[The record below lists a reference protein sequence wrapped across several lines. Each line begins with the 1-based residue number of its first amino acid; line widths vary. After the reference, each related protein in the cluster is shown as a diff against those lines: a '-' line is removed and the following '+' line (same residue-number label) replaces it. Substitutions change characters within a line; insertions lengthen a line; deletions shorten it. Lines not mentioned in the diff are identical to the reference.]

1 MSGSLILV
9 ATPIGNLGDLT
20 PRALEVLQTADVVYC
35 EDTRRTRTL
44 YAANGLKAN
53 HLVALHEHNEVSQIN
68 EIIERMTRGE
78 SVALASDAG
87 TPGISDPGSRVVAA
101 VVAAGFTVTT
111 APGAS
116 AVIAALGISGLP
128 TDRFVMEGF
137 IPRKGAERTACLDS
151 WSTEQRTIVF
161 YESPKRVSATFI
173 ELAER
178 WPDRPAAVV
187 RELTKIHEEVLR
199 GTIGEVAQLLSA
211 REFQGEVTVVIGGAP
226 PVAPV
231 SEDVVRDA
239 LKAALDDGA
248 SVRDAAA
255 HVAEVLGVA
264 HRVAYELALQQ
275 RADQ

>member
-20 PRALEVLQTADVVYC
+20 PRALEVLQTASVVYC

-44 YAANGLKAN
+44 YAANGLKVN
-53 HLVALHEHNEVSQIN
+53 HLVALHEHNEVSQIG
-68 EIIERMTRGE
+68 EIVERIARGE
-78 SVALASDAG
+78 SVALVSDAG

-101 VVAAGFTVTT
+101 VVAAGLTVTT
-111 APGAS
+111 TPGAS

-137 IPRKGAERTACLDS
+137 IPRKGTERTACLDS

-161 YESPKRVSATFI
+161 YESPKRVAATLM

-178 WPDRPAAVV
+178 WPDRPVAVV

-199 GTIGEVAQLLSA
+199 GTVREVAQILNS
-211 REFQGEVTVVIGGAP
+211 REFQGEITVVIGGAP

-231 SEDVVRDA
+231 SEEVVRDA
-239 LKAALDDGA
+239 LKAALADGA

-275 RADQ
+275 RAGK